1 MTGVSDP
8 HAELGYMSA
17 VALRKAYGDGSLS
30 PPEVVGAIYERIAA
44 LNPSLNAFS
53 VLIEDQALAAA
64 RDSRARIAAGTAR
77 RLEGVPVTIKDA
89 YDVAGL
95 ETATCTHA
103 LKGKVA
109 TQDNPVVA
117 RLRAEGAVIL
127 GKTTMSEFGWSG
139 LSRNPVTGVTHNPWG
154 HGLNAGASSAGA
166 GVAAA
171 AGFGP
176 LHLGSDG
183 AGSIRMPSHLCG
195 VFGLKPTY
203 GRVPHVP
210 VSNNDY
216 ATYIGPM
223 TRSVADAALMLE
235 VMAGPHP
242 LDHTCCEA
250 QPAPYLESLSASMKG
265 KRIAFSPDLGHAR
278 VDPEIA
284 AIVRDAVDVFAGELG
299 TEIVETNPD
308 WGPLGP
314 ELGRFFW
321 SVLWGRRA
329 PLLDEWAEKM
339 GSDLVACIREGAGYT
354 AADYINARER
364 KYAYVA
370 QISAFL
376 EDYDF
381 LITPTCSVAA
391 FPVERVRPA
400 HWPEHEWDWLAWS
413 EFLYPF
419 NMSGQPAASV
429 PCGFTKAGL
438 PVGLQI
444 VGRRF
449 DDLGVLQACVA
460 FETVFDGASRRPE
473 LPFAAAQSG
482 CRAASR

>member
-1 MTGVSDP
+1 MTQTISP
-8 HAELGYMSA
+8 NTELGYMSA
-17 VALRKAYGDGSLS
+17 LSLKTAYQDRSLT

-53 VLIEDQALAAA
+53 VLVEDQAMAAA
-64 RDSRARIAAGTAR
+64 RESQARLASGTAR

-103 LKGKVA
+103 VRGKVA
-109 TQDNPVVA
+109 TEDNPVVA

-154 HGLNAGASSAGA
+154 RGLNAGASSAGA

-183 AGSIRMPSHLCG
+183 AGSIRMPAHFCG
-195 VFGLKPTY
+195 IFGFKPTY

-210 VSNNDY
+210 VCNNDY

-250 QPAPYLESLSASMKG
+250 PPAPYLDRLQATMKG

-278 VDPEIA
+278 VDPDIA
-284 AIVRDAVDVFAGELG
+284 GIVRSATAVFAEALG
-299 TEIVETNPD
+299 AEVIETTPA

-321 SVLWGRRA
+321 SALWGRRA
-329 PLLDEWAEKM
+329 PLLEEWADRM
-339 GSDLVACIREGAGYT
+339 DADLVACIREGADYT
-354 AADYINARER
+354 AADFINMRER
-364 KYAYVA
+364 KYAYIA
-370 QISAFL
+370 
-376 EDYDF
+376 
-381 LITPTCSVAA
+381 
-391 FPVERVRPA
+391 
-400 HWPEHEWDWLAWS
+400 
-413 EFLYPF
+413 
-419 NMSGQPAASV
+419 
-429 PCGFTKAGL
+429 
-438 PVGLQI
+438 
-444 VGRRF
+444 
-449 DDLGVLQACVA
+449 
-460 FETVFDGASRRPE
+460 
-473 LPFAAAQSG
+473 
-482 CRAASR
+482 